1 MRENAV
7 VNDRAVTR
15 VMRAVRVH
23 QFGGL
28 DAIVYEEA
36 PMPAPAG
43 RQVLVRVTAAGV
55 GPWDAWV
62 RAGKS
67 AIPQP
72 LPLILGSDL
81 SGIIKEV
88 GPSVPSF
95 QPGDD
100 IFGVTNSQFTGAYA
114 EFALADS
121 AMIARKPG
129 RLSFVEAAS
138 VPVVASTAWQMVFD
152 HGQVDGSKRVLVHGG
167 AGNVGAYAVQFAK
180 RVGARTI
187 ATAIT
192 RDLDYVHALGAD
204 QVIDVRTA
212 RFEERVKD
220 VDVVIDTVGGET
232 LDRSFEVLKPGG
244 VLVSSVSMPYQ
255 GKAARHSVRG
265 VFFLVD
271 VTSESLTQIAELI
284 DSGQIV
290 THVGEVLP
298 LAKARLAH
306 EMLAGKPHKRGKI
319 VLAVDA

>member
-1 MRENAV
+1 
-7 VNDRAVTR
+7 
-15 VMRAVRVH
+15 
-23 QFGGL
+23 
-28 DAIVYEEA
+28 
-36 PMPAPAG
+36 MPAPAG

-180 RVGARTI
+180 RAGARTI

-244 VLVSSVSMPYQ
+244 VLVSSVSMPDQ